1 VVVRPCV
8 TILMVS
14 RVVDVKIRKF
24 WTKKWTNILSLSF
37 SIAQIPLLEKKIKT
51 GRTKNKN
58 FKLQGQKDI

>member
-1 VVVRPCV
+1 
-8 TILMVS
+8 MVS